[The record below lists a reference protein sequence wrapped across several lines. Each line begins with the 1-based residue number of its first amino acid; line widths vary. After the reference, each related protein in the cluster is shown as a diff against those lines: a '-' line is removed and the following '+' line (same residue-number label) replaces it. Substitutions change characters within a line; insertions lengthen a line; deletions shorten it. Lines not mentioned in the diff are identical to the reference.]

1 MKIDTIGSFRVILL
15 CCFMTGCLSSVPHEI
30 GDFEPQAT
38 TVKFDLLSKPLPEI
52 PLPNDIATRYDPNSP
67 TGRRINASMLA
78 PTGLERYVR
87 TRIDQLDGWGVN
99 QPITVSFTA
108 AIDVNSVLTGHH
120 VPQGTPDHFDLSDDV
135 VYLIDV
141 DARSPDFGKKIDLDL
156 GQGSYPY
163 TLEDLNPYTIYDP
176 RGWTISLL
184 FEEADED
191 LNQNGI
197 LDEGEDTDYDGKL
210 DQPNYLPGMR
220 PERDDLSGRAAALM
234 TFYERETNTL
244 IMRPMKPLRERTT
257 YAVVITKRLKDLQ
270 GHAVGSPFAGIMHL
284 SQLDALKPLEQSL
297 APELS
302 MEDVAFAWTFTTQTI
317 DQGWVA
323 IREGLYGE
331 GIQAH
336 LAEEYPAHLEL
347 AQVRELENLP
357 SSSRFAAESDSVFI
371 VYTENLNTVLT
382 LILGILPD
390 LNQDSPAF
398 KELTESLRYIDY
410 HVLGSFKSPQ
420 LFQRSYAE
428 RTAPSCEALCTHLE
442 ACAEQ
447 RKQPLISQDCL
458 LRCEGTLMESE
469 SEEGGSEAMATDAIT
484 SAWNDAQRACRYD
497 RCGGFEACEV
507 ENPWLPHEAQS
518 WPEDLD
524 RVKVNARSE
533 DVYFWL
539 TVPRKEISAR
549 GEGKPAPVVMV
560 GHGYT
565 LNRMDT
571 MLAFAGSLA
580 QTGNAAIAIDCP
592 SHGPVI
598 DYQEIL
604 SMYGVLIERTGLK
617 PLVEPLLVSR
627 GTDQNRDGKI
637 DSGADFWTSYLFHTR
652 DVVRQCTLDHMQL
665 IRILRSFDGIRLDQD
680 RDGDGQAELAG
691 DFDGDGAIDIGG
703 DGWIGITGTSLGG
716 IISSTVAGVEPGLDA
731 SAPIAGGGI
740 LTDIG
745 ARSFQAGVME
755 GVILRLFSSVFTGEI
770 VDGDLQIG
778 TILPNLNQMQ
788 CFPYDSEQ
796 TEGLETE
803 AGNRKCA
810 ASENAP
816 ALAIAQGARV
826 GDTLMVLNLE
836 NQEKKCGLINE
847 QGRVQVQIPTDLGD
861 RIKFKLYRGVEPCL
875 CQMDCVDP
883 DPTNPYATITKFAH
897 DLTFQGKTFSAG
909 SSLVALAE
917 GLGLERATPSFRRF
931 LGIGQLVLDPADPAS
946 LAKHYKDEPLVY
958 PRVGDQTNTNT
969 MVITTMGDM
978 NVPASSGLSVARAAG
993 FIDYLGPVLRDGKD
1007 LYEGT
1012 PYEGFSENQVLI
1024 SVGAAEAVHLIRPEL
1039 SNEGS
1044 PIHIDVENLS
1054 QGQDRFDHDSI
1065 EPARRLGVT
1074 RLDPPLRAWEKDTK
1088 GGISGAMF
1096 MYVNPTGKHGFE
1108 LPGDER
1114 KWFTDEC
1121 KASCEGGQKFEGVN
1135 ACRVDENCAALEEG
1149 SEERSSCEEG
1159 CLDLCYE
1166 QCKEDAKTVFDGG
1179 YFMVSVLGKY
1189 FASGGQWFE
1198 MNFCEA
1204 TRTCTG
1210 NDARP
1215 SVPET
1220 RE

>member
-1 MKIDTIGSFRVILL
+1 MSQHISRGL
-15 CCFMTGCLSSVPHEI
+15 CATLMAGFLSGCLSSVPHDLGE
-30 GDFEPQAT
+30 FEPLAT
-38 TVKFDLLSKPLPEI
+38 TVKFDLLAKPLPEV
-52 PLPNDIATRYDPNSP
+52 PLPNDLATRYDERSP

-108 AIDVNSVLTGHH
+108 PLDVRSILKGHH
-120 VPQGTPDHFDLSDDV
+120 VEDGSPDLFDLSDDV

-141 DARSPDFGKKIDLDL
+141 DPKSPDFGKKVHLDL

-163 TLEDLNPYTIYDP
+163 TLEDLNPYTLHDP
-176 RGWTISLL
+176 RGWTASLL

-191 LNQNGI
+191 LNGNGL
-197 LDEGEDTDYDGKL
+197 LDDGEDTDYDGVL
-210 DQPNYLPGMR
+210 DQPNYLPGMS
-220 PERDDLSGRAAALM
+220 PARDDLAARAAALM

-244 IMRPMKPLRERTT
+244 IMRPMTPLRERTT
-257 YAVVITKRLKDLQ
+257 YAVVITTRLKDLN
-270 GHAVGSPFAGIMHL
+270 GDPVGSPFPSKMHL
-284 SQLDALKPLEQSL
+284 SQLDALQPLERSL
-297 APELS
+297 APELTMS
-302 MEDVAFAWTFTTQTI
+302 EVAFAWSFTTQTI

-336 LAEEYPAHLEL
+336 LAEEYPAKLQL
-347 AQVRELENLP
+347 AQLRDLEFL
-357 SSSRFAAESDSVFI
+357 SASSRFEAESDSVFI
-371 VYTENLNTVLT
+371 VYTENLNTVLN

-390 LNQDSPAF
+390 LNTDSPAF

-428 RTAPSCEALCTHLE
+428 REAPSCEALCEHLQG
-442 ACAEQ
+442 CAE
-447 RKQPLISQDCL
+447 RRSQPELVADCME
-458 LRCEGTLMESE
+458 RCVGEVEAQ
-469 SEEGGSEAMATDAIT
+469 GGSDEAQAGAEPV
-484 SAWNDAQRACRYD
+484 SSGWNDAQRACRYD

-507 ENPWLPHEAQS
+507 ERPWLPHEAQS

-524 RVKVNARSE
+524 QVKVNARSE

-598 DYQEIL
+598 KPDEIL
-604 SMYGVLIERTGLK
+604 SSYGAIIERTGLK
-617 PLVEPLLVSR
+617 PLVEPLLISR
-627 GTDQNRDGKI
+627 GADQNRDGKI

-665 IRILRSFDGIRLDQD
+665 IRILRSFDGVTLDQD
-680 RDGDGQAELAG
+680 RDGDGRAELAG
-691 DFDGDGAIDIGG
+691 DFDGDGKVDIGG
-703 DGWIGITGTSLGG
+703 DGVIGITGTSLGG
-716 IISSTVAGVEPGLDA
+716 IISSTVAGVEPGLDV
-731 SAPIAGGGI
+731 SAPIAGGGV

-755 GVILRLFSSVFTGEI
+755 GVILRLFSSVFTGELR
-770 VDGDLQIG
+770 DGVLELG
-778 TILPNLNQMQ
+778 TVLPNLNQMQ
-788 CFPYDSEQ
+788 CFPYRADRSGE
-796 TEGLETE
+796 LETP

-810 ASENAP
+810 ASEDAP
-816 ALAIAQGARV
+816 ALATVEGV
-826 GDTLMVLNLE
+826 EPGDTLMALNLE
-836 NQEKKCGLINE
+836 NNEKKCGLVNE
-847 QGRVQVQIPTDLGD
+847 DGLVQVQLPTDLGD
-861 RIKFKLYRGVEPCL
+861 RVELRLYRGVEPCL
-875 CQMDCVDP
+875 CQMSCVDP
-883 DPTNPYATITKFAH
+883 KPAKPYATVTEFQSE
-897 DLTFQGKTFSAG
+897 LTFQGQTFAAG
-909 SSLVALAE
+909 STLVALAE

-946 LAKHYKDEPLVY
+946 LAKHYKKEPLVF
-958 PRVGDQTNTNT
+958 PRVGDQTDTNT
-969 MVITTMGDM
+969 VVITTMGDM

-993 FIDYLGPVLRDGKD
+993 FVDFLNPVIRDGKD
-1007 LYEGT
+1007 QYEGT
-1012 PYEGFSENQVLI
+1012 QYEGFSANQILI
-1024 SVGAAEAVHLIRPEL
+1024 SVGAAEAVHLTRPEL
-1039 SNEGS
+1039 SGQGS

-1065 EPARRLGVT
+1065 EDERRLGVT
-1074 RLDPPLRAWEKDTK
+1074 RLDPPLRAWAPDQ
-1088 GGISGAMF
+1088 GGGVSGAMF

-1121 KASCEGGQKFEGVN
+1121 RASCEGGQKLDGVN
-1135 ACRVDENCAALEEG
+1135 SCRAEQACGDFAEG
-1149 SEERSSCEEG
+1149 SDEREQCEQG

-1166 QCKEDAKTVFDGG
+1166 RCAEDASTVFDGG

-1189 FASGGQWFE
+1189 FASGGSWFE

-1210 NDARP
+1210 DEARP
-1215 SVPET
+1215 PVPEI